1 MRSQPSPAFTIHS
14 KWSIKAVKLIL
25 KDVRVQEVLAF
36 CSGHLITKTTA
47 SLYITFDKHN
57 FEQLK
62 KLQIFIILQEV
73 TTISVDKPKHK
84 HSYLCK
90 IIDIYVYIYIT
101 YRPTNYLHYQMHGLQ
116 SIFIKFYMHFV
127 FEFKISRRHFS
138 PSLKEIDTI

>member
-14 KWSIKAVKLIL
+14 KWSIKAVKLVL

-57 FEQLK
+57 FQQLK

-90 IIDIYVYIYIT
+90 IIDIYVYIY
-101 YRPTNYLHYQMHGLQ
+101 N
-116 SIFIKFYMHFV
+116 
-127 FEFKISRRHFS
+127 ISSNELFALPNAWTPIYISQVLYALRV
-138 PSLKEIDTI
+138 